1 MHMNGS
7 SNQSQQL
14 VCRGVRG
21 ATTVTQNDKEE
32 ILQATRELL
41 TTLIRL
47 NDMEAEDVASAY
59 FTTTTDLN
67 ATYPAV
73 AARQLGWL
81 DVALIC
87 GHEMEVPNSLP
98 LCIRVLVHWNTT
110 RSQKEIAHVYLRD
123 AKSLRPDRRSTPM
136 VEPEQMSPVK
146 AAVEMLA
153 RSL

>member
-1 MHMNGS
+1 MHINGS

-21 ATTVTQNDKEE
+21 ATTVTKNDKEE

-47 NDMEAEDVASAY
+47 NDIRPEDVASAY
-59 FTTTTDLN
+59 FTTTIDVN

-81 DVALIC
+81 DVALLC
-87 GHEMEVPNSLP
+87 GHEMQVPNSLP
-98 LCIRVLVHWNTT
+98 MCVRVLIHWNTT
-110 RSQKEIAHVYLRD
+110 RSQKEISHVYLRE
-123 AKSLRPDRRSTPM
+123 AKSLRPDRLDIPT
-136 VEPEQMSPVK
+136 VEPEQMSPVV

-153 RSL
+153 RTL

>member
-1 MHMNGS
+1 MHTNGS
-7 SNQSQQL
+7 SNHSQHL
-14 VCRGVRG
+14 FCRGVRG
-21 ATTVTQNDKEE
+21 ATTVTSNDKED

-41 TTLIRL
+41 TTIIRL
-47 NDMEAEDVASAY
+47 NDMQPEDVASAY
-59 FTTTTDLN
+59 FTTTIDLN

-87 GHEMEVPNSLP
+87 GHEMQVPNSLP
-98 LCIRVLVHWNTT
+98 MCVRVLIHWNTT
-110 RSQKEIAHVYLRD
+110 RSQKEIAHVYLRE
-123 AKSLRPDRRSTPM
+123 AKSLRPDKKSTPLI
-136 VEPEQMSPVK
+136 EPEQMSPIK